1 MLVMGVARG
10 RMGCVLMWGGG
21 GGGAAPYL
29 WELGFTPAH
38 DGFDCDM
45 AGQYF

>member
-1 MLVMGVARG
+1 MGMARE
-10 RMGCVLMWGGG
+10 CVGVRAHGVRIDA

-29 WELGFTPAH
+29 WQLGFTPAH